1 MGKGKEEEKVKPQRM
16 KFPQFVDIF
25 GNDGGEEELVV
36 SEGSGVDHGGF
47 NERIDV
53 GGGNIS
59 EGATARVGEASGS
72 AEGDGGGDQSR
83 GQDVG
88 GDGQ

>member
-1 MGKGKEEEKVKPQRM
+1 MHEVS
-16 KFPQFVDIF
+16 KFVEIF

-36 SEGSGVDHGGF
+36 SEGSGD
-47 NERIDV
+47 
-53 GGGNIS
+53 
-59 EGATARVGEASGS
+59 
-72 AEGDGGGDQSR
+72 GDGDQSR